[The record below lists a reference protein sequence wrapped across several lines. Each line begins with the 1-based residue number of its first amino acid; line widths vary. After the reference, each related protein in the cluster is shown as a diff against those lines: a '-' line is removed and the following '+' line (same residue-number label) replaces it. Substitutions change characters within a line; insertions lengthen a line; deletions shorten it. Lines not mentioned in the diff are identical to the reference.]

1 MEASFRQEDNISNM
15 SITDIAQRLNSDET
29 VPGGFT
35 VCMRDETL
43 LVCLMEITDEIPS
56 IRASVSVKSDL
67 SVALSLDGKV
77 VPHSEFKDIVP
88 GRLSLMSQLTNLLAR
103 VKCWCDQPHTRSQE
117 MLLGMAVDCL
127 KQYLQRSSEE
137 QDDNNSNSTKVEFI
151 VEQLCLLQK
160 HKFGRQYS
168 PQLTILSYMIH
179 AASSSAYTT
188 LRDEDVLVSAV
199 YKHSKKDN

>member
-1 MEASFRQEDNISNM
+1 MKRFRVDLPS
-15 SITDIAQRLNSDET
+15 
-29 VPGGFT
+29 
-35 VCMRDETL
+35 RDETL

-77 VPHSEFKDIVP
+77 VPQSEFKDIVP
-88 GRLSLMSQLTNLLAR
+88 GRLSLMSQLTNLMAR
-103 VKCWCDQPHTRSQE
+103 VKCWCDQPHKRSQE

-127 KQYLQRSSEE
+127 KQYLQQASE
-137 QDDNNSNSTKVEFI
+137 DDNNSDSRKVEFI

-168 PQLTILSYMIH
+168 LLS
-179 AASSSAYTT
+179 
-188 LRDEDVLVSAV
+188 
-199 YKHSKKDN
+199 